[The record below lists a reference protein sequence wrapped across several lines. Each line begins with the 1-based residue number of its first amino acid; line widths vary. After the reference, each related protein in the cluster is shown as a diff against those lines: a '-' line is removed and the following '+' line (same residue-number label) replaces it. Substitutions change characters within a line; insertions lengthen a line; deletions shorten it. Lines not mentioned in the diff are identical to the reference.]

1 MKVLEITP
9 KTEKSIFYEIS
20 ILHKLSLKKTI
31 ASTFSFK
38 RLSKIYQFLVTNK
51 IFKIIVAI
59 EDNKIVGC
67 LSYKYTNILWKP
79 NMLLVLFAHSLVG
92 IISHPFT
99 WFIES
104 YYKIGLYKNV
114 KSKVNIVT
122 LFVDNEY
129 QNKKIGHVLV
139 NKIIERYKNDI
150 SVDTRAENIE
160 AIKFY
165 KKNGFKTVKENSKNV
180 VLLY

>member
-1 MKVLEITP
+1 MKVLEITS
-9 KTEKSIFYEIS
+9 KTDKSIYYQIA

-38 RLSKIYQFLVTNK
+38 RLSKIYQFLVANK

-59 EDNKIVGC
+59 ENNKIVGC
-67 LSYKYTNILWKP
+67 LSYKYTNIFWKP

-92 IISHPFT
+92 IISHPYT
-99 WFIES
+99 WLIES
-104 YYKIGLYKNV
+104 FYKIGLYKNV

-122 LFVDNEY
+122 LFVDKEH

-139 NKIIERYKNDI
+139 SKIIERYKNDI

-165 KKNGFKTVKENSKNV
+165 KKNGFKTVKENSKNM
-180 VLLY
+180 VLFY